1 MPQNEPIAVVGLA
14 CRFPGGES
22 PEAFW
27 DLLVAGGDAVGE
39 VPADRWDAAAFHDT
53 DPSAAGKTVARR
65 AGFLDRVDGF
75 DARFFGISPREA
87 AAMDPQQRLVLEL
100 AWEALENA
108 GLVPGALSGS
118 SAGVFVGAMAD
129 DYATLSRRAGAEGI
143 GAFTSTGLA
152 RSVIA
157 NRVSYL
163 LGLRGPSWVVD
174 SGQSSSLVAV
184 HQACQA
190 LVRGEVSWAL
200 AGGVNLILAP
210 ESSVAVSKFGGLS
223 PDGRAYVFDE
233 RANGYV
239 RGEGGGLVVL
249 KRLVDAVAD
258 GDDVVCVIAGG
269 AVTNDGGGEGLTA
282 PSAEGQEEVLRLAYA
297 DAGIAPAD
305 VDYVE
310 LHGTGT
316 RVGDPVEAVALG
328 RVLGCAEGRSGVLR
342 VGSAKTN
349 VGHLEGAAGVVGLVK
364 AALAVRYRRLP
375 ASLHFRVPNPGI
387 DLEALNL
394 RVQTELEDWPH
405 AGVDRVPVV
414 GVSSFGMGGTNC
426 HLVLTAGPEPVE
438 AQAPAPVQ
446 GVGVVPWVLSA
457 KSVGALREQAG
468 NLAGFVEGRPE
479 TGPVDVG
486 FSLATA
492 RSVFEHRAVVLG
504 SDREELLAGLRV
516 LAGGGSAG
524 DVIRGRASGAGGVAL
539 LFSGQGSQRAGM
551 GRELYEKFP
560 VFAAAFDEACAF
572 LDRELGQELDSGSVG
587 SLRDVV
593 FAVPG
598 SEAAGLLDET
608 VFTQA
613 GLFAV
618 ESALFALVS
627 WLGVRP
633 DAVMGH
639 SVGEITAAWA
649 AGVFSLE
656 DACVLVA
663 ARGRLMQAARPGGA
677 MAAIAAPENEI
688 TEHLTS
694 YEGRVSVAAV
704 NGPAAVVVS
713 GDADAVTE
721 IADHFREQGTRTKRL
736 TVSHAFHSPHMD
748 TAAAA
753 FEEALAGIAFHEP
766 SLAVVSNIT
775 GAMAE
780 PGTLT
785 TPAYWA
791 RHIRAAVRFHDGI
804 DTLHTH
810 GIATFLELGPDPV
823 LTSLVRDALD
833 GRGTAVV
840 AACVLQRDKGEV
852 RTVPRALAAVF
863 ASGTETDWA
872 PLLGAGR
879 RIALPTYPFQRKRY
893 WIDTPELTGT
903 PAPAG
908 AAVTRP
914 APGLTDHDEIE
925 ADGDEADTVLGEWA
939 QKLRSLNTKKG
950 DQLRQKLITDLVCRH
965 TAQILAYESAEAV
978 DPTLPFRDLGYNSL
992 TSVELRSRLAAD
1004 LGIALPS
1011 SLVYDYPT
1019 PEVLAR
1025 HIVRDLV
1032 KAPDPHAVDAVLS
1045 GLDDSSDE
1053 PLAVIGMGCRYPGG
1067 VASPEDL
1074 WRLVTSGTDAIGELP
1089 EDRGWDLDDL
1099 YDPER
1104 GLSGKTYARHGGFV
1118 YDADTFDAEFFGISP
1133 REAQAMDPQQRL
1145 LLETAWEA
1153 LERARIVPGS
1163 LQGSS
1168 TGVFVG
1174 AMTQEYGPRLYE
1186 SAAGSE
1192 GYLLTGTTASV
1203 ASGRIAYSLG
1213 LEGPAVTVDTACSA
1227 SLVALHLAAQAL
1239 RSGECGLALAG
1250 GATVMASP
1258 GMFVEFSR
1266 QQGLSEDGRCKAFSS
1281 DADGTAWGEGAG
1293 VVVLERLSDARR
1305 NGHPV
1310 LAVLRGSAVNQDG
1323 ASNGLTAP
1331 NGPSQQRVIRQALAN
1346 AGLTG
1351 ADVDVV
1357 EAHGTGTKLGDPIEA
1372 QALLATYGQEHS
1384 AEQPL
1389 WLGSLKS
1396 NIGHSM
1402 AAAGVGGVIKMVM
1415 ALRRGTLPRTLHVQ
1429 EPTGHVDWESGAVS
1443 LLTQERSWPELDRP
1457 RRAAVSSFGISGT
1470 NAHLI
1475 LEQAPAERD
1484 SEPHETAPVAGPVP
1498 WVLSARSVAA
1508 LREQAARLAGFVTDR
1523 PDLDPATVGSALVHA
1538 RTAFDHRAVVVGA
1551 DRDEL
1556 LRAVQNLADPDTPV
1570 QGAVVPGRTV
1580 FVFPGQ
1586 GSYWAGVATGLYAD
1600 SPVFRARLEECARAL
1615 EPFVEWDLLDVLLT
1629 EEGAGLLERVDVV
1642 QPALWAVMVSLAE
1655 LWQSFGVVPDA
1666 VVGHSQGEIA
1676 AATFAGALSLE
1687 DAALVVALRGQ
1698 AIVEIDGQCGML
1710 SVALPV
1716 DQVRPRL
1723 TLRPDDLEIA
1733 TINGPSS
1740 TVVSGTSEGLDEL
1753 AGVLEAEGV
1762 RVRRILTNYA
1772 SHSRHVEP
1780 IHDRVTELLA
1790 PISPRTSDTVF
1801 YSTVQGESIDTAVLD
1816 ADYWYRNMRQTVEFE
1831 KTTRALLDDGF
1842 TTFIDC
1848 GAHPVL
1854 SIGMQETFADASAAN
1869 ALVVPSLRRGE
1880 GGLGRF
1886 LRSLGQA
1893 WEHGVDIDWGQVL
1906 PPTHQPVELPTYAFQ
1921 RSRYWLEPARQTADV
1936 SAAGLTAAEH
1946 PLLGAVVG
1954 IAGTRS
1960 SVLSGRLS
1968 LQTHPWLADHAVA
1981 GTVLLP
1987 GTAFVE
1993 LALRAGDETGCDT
2006 LEELALEAPL
2016 TLRGTGAVHL
2026 QVAVEPSDTTG
2037 RRAIAV
2043 HSRPEEAGDDD
2054 EAWTRHATGVLA
2066 HGATE
2071 NVDPAPDGAG
2081 VWPPVGAVRVD
2092 SSGLYGALAV
2102 AGYEYGPVFQG
2113 VEAVW
2118 RRGEEVFARV
2128 VLGEEE
2134 CGGAGAFGV
2143 HPALLDAALHAGL
2156 LPGDGSGLVAPRL
2169 PFVWSGVRLH
2179 ATGAVAAR
2187 VRMVPV
2193 GGGGVS
2199 LELSD
2204 DEGRPVV
2211 SVDSLALREIPK
2223 DRLLADAAD
2232 EAHTPYAVEW
2242 TRTVLPERGRTGTY
2256 AVVGG
2261 DTRLTRGLVDT
2272 LRAPVYPGIDAL
2284 LDAVRAGAET
2294 PELVV
2299 LAASEPPLPGD
2310 PAVSDTPRHVRT
2322 TVHRTLAAVQQW
2334 LGSEE
2339 FMRSRLAV
2347 VTHGALAARP
2357 GEDVTDLAGAAV
2369 WGLMR
2374 TVQAEEPDRF
2384 VLLDLD
2390 DPDHPADDLARVW
2403 SAADTE
2409 PQLALRS
2416 EGALVPRL
2424 IKATT
2429 PGDAPAPRPLDPEG
2443 TVLITGGTGTL
2454 GALFARHVVREYGVR
2469 HLLLVSRRGAGAEG
2483 VAELVAELGELG
2495 ARVRVAGCDVGD
2507 REALAGLLASVEVE
2521 HPLTAVVHT
2530 AGVLDDGTVTALT
2543 PERVDAVLRP
2553 KADAAW
2559 HLHELTRHL
2568 DLAAFVLFSSVT
2580 ATLGNPGQGNY
2591 TAANGFLDGLAQ
2603 HRHARGLSALSLGW
2617 GLWGRA
2623 TGLTGHLGE
2632 ADLARMTRGG
2642 LAAMDNEHGLALFD
2656 ASLTTGRAT
2665 TVPTRLDLAALRAGA
2680 GAGQLPALLRTLI
2693 KVPVRRSARATG
2705 ETPAGEWAQRIAA
2718 LPETERTEAIATL
2731 VRTQVATVLG
2741 LGSAGS
2747 VEDTRAFKSY
2757 GFDSLASVELRNRLA
2772 TATALPLPATL
2783 VFDFPNP
2790 GAVTGYLLERVMGE
2804 SAAAQDEPVRRRA
2817 EDDDPIAI
2825 ISMSCRY
2832 PGGIASPEE
2841 LWRLVAD
2848 GVDAV
2853 GGFPASRGWD
2863 EAELYDPDPDAVGK
2877 TYSRQGG
2884 FLHGAE
2890 DFDAEFFGIS
2900 PREALATDPQQR
2912 LLLETTWEAFERAGI
2927 DPTTMRGSRTGV
2939 FAGVMYNDYASRLH
2953 PAPAGYEGYLGNG
2966 SMGSVASGRVSYTF
2980 GLEGPALT
2988 VDTACSSSLVALHL
3002 AARALR
3008 EGECSLALAGGVA
3021 IMATPTTFVEF
3032 SRQRALSPDGRCK
3045 AFSASSNGTGWA
3057 EGVGLVLLERLS
3069 DARRNGHRVL
3079 AVIRGS
3085 AVNQDGA
3092 SNGLTAPNGP
3102 AQQRVIRQALADA
3115 GLSGADVD
3123 AVEAHGTGTTLGDPI
3138 EAQALLATYGEQ
3150 HTPEQPLW
3158 LGSFKSNIGHSQAA
3172 AGVGGVIKMV
3182 MAMHHGT
3189 LPRTLHVDEPTPHV
3203 DWSTG
3208 TMTLLTEE
3216 QPWQER
3222 AGRPRRAAVSS
3233 FGISGT
3239 NAHLILEQAHH
3250 HEPAR
3255 DEAAP
3260 AAGPLPWVLSAHTEE
3275 GLRAQAARLVSY
3287 LDEAAEPPRPED
3299 VSLALATARAR
3310 LAHRAVVLGTEREEL
3325 TEALTALARGD
3336 ETPDVVRGSA
3346 SGNGRTAFM
3355 FTGQGSQRA
3364 GMGRGLYETFPVF
3377 AEAFDEACARLDTAL
3392 GRSLKELVFAA
3403 PDSPEA
3409 DLLDRTV
3416 VTQAALFATQT
3427 ALYRLTEHLGL
3438 APDLLIG
3445 HSVGEVTAAHVAG
3458 VLTLDDACT
3467 LVAARGRLM
3476 QSAREGGVMIAIR
3489 ATEDDVL
3496 DRLRPYE
3503 GRLSLA
3509 AVNGPRAVV
3518 ISGDAD
3524 AAHEV
3529 AEHFLAQGV
3538 KTRRLTV
3545 SHAFHSP
3552 HMDGVLD
3559 EFERIT
3565 RTLTFHEPRIP
3576 VVSNITARLALPGE
3590 LTDPGYWA
3598 RHIRAAVRFHDGIR
3612 TLHQEGVTTYLEL
3625 GPDPVLTT
3633 LVHNAFEDGD
3643 DTPAAVPALRAGR
3656 PEDRTFLAALA
3667 TADTRGTPVDWTALL
3682 TGRDARAADL
3692 PTYAFQRSRYWL
3704 ETPAA
3709 PRDAAAA
3716 GQDSADHPLLGA
3728 YVELAGGEGLVCTGR
3743 LSLDDHPWLGDHVV
3757 AGAVVLPGAALAD
3770 LAIRAGDRVGCTAVE
3785 DLTMEAPLVL
3795 PERGALRVQVTVGAA
3810 DDAGRHPFGVY
3821 TRPETGATGDENAPW
3836 IRHVTGTL
3844 GAATTDGAA
3853 ADTVLGGAWPPPG
3866 AAAMDVEALH
3876 DRLATAGLSYGPAF
3890 RGLHAAWRLGDEL
3903 YLDVR
3908 LPEGDFAA
3916 PDGYGIHPAL
3926 LDSTLRPL
3934 ALGGPGSPDPE
3945 GAEGEDRIHIPFLWS
3960 GVTLHATG
3968 ATAVRVRIA
3977 PAATAGA
3984 VRLDI
3989 ADPEGAPVARVE
4001 TLAVRAL
4008 PGGRLSAP
4016 GTTTAADGGLLH
4028 ITWTEL
4034 TATDGPLHDGRWAVL
4049 EDRSELAA
4057 PAMAHTARHLPVETL
4072 AALTDPATTP
4082 PDIVVLDAI
4091 GRPGTPGT
4099 NPPATARAA
4108 IADILALLHT
4118 WLDRE
4123 ALADTCLVLLTR
4135 HAAAV
4140 RAGEAPDP
4148 VAAAVTGLLR
4158 SAQSENPGRI
4168 VVLDLDGTD
4177 ASARAVAGAV
4187 TAALAQGEP
4196 QIGLREG
4203 VAYVPRLVARTP
4215 DPDQDPRPRFTP
4227 DGTVLITGATGFLGG
4242 LVARHLV
4249 TEHGVRHL
4257 LLVSRRGED
4266 APGARELGAEL
4277 TASGASPVFAAC
4289 DVADREALAD
4299 LLNTVETTHPLTAV
4313 VHTAGV
4319 LDDAVLTGLTPE
4331 RFDTV
4336 LRPKADAA
4344 WNLHELTRDLDLSAF
4359 VLFSSIA
4366 APLGTPG
4373 QANYAAANAFLDA
4386 LAQHRRADGLPA
4398 LSLGWGLWGN
4408 DAGMAEELAA
4418 ADRARLARTGIAPM
4432 AGDHGLALLDAALPA
4447 PEGLLVPVRLDAAA
4461 LRAQASAGQLPAL
4474 LRALVRTPARRS
4486 AASGGTG
4493 SSTQPLL
4500 DRLTAMAPD
4509 ERADAVL
4516 ELVRTQVAGVLGHTD
4531 TRRIDSERSFQE
4543 LGFDSL
4549 TAVELRDRLS
4559 AATGLRLT
4567 ATLPFDHPT
4576 ATALAAELLGRL
4588 VPDDTAGPASL
4599 AEALDHLE
4607 AALTGAT
4614 GAGTEEYERVDG
4626 RLGELLRRWQG
4637 AHRHL
4642 VSDDVSDLDSAT
4654 DDELFSA
4661 LDDELRATGAE

>member
-1 MPQNEPIAVVGLA
+1 
-14 CRFPGGES
+14 
-22 PEAFW
+22 
-27 DLLVAGGDAVGE
+27 
-39 VPADRWDAAAFHDT
+39 T
-53 DPSAAGKTVARR
+53 
-65 AGFLDRVDGF
+65 
-75 DARFFGISPREA
+75 
-87 AAMDPQQRLVLEL
+87 
-100 AWEALENA
+100 
-108 GLVPGALSGS
+108 
-118 SAGVFVGAMAD
+118 
-129 DYATLSRRAGAEGI
+129 YA
-143 GAFTSTGLA
+143 
-152 RSVIA
+152 
-157 NRVSYL
+157 
-163 LGLRGPSWVVD
+163 
-174 SGQSSSLVAV
+174 
-184 HQACQA
+184 
-190 LVRGEVSWAL
+190 
-200 AGGVNLILAP
+200 
-210 ESSVAVSKFGGLS
+210 
-223 PDGRAYVFDE
+223 
-233 RANGYV
+233 
-239 RGEGGGLVVL
+239 
-249 KRLVDAVAD
+249 
-258 GDDVVCVIAGG
+258 
-269 AVTNDGGGEGLTA
+269 
-282 PSAEGQEEVLRLAYA
+282 
-297 DAGIAPAD
+297 
-305 VDYVE
+305 
-310 LHGTGT
+310 
-316 RVGDPVEAVALG
+316 
-328 RVLGCAEGRSGVLR
+328 
-342 VGSAKTN
+342 
-349 VGHLEGAAGVVGLVK
+349 
-364 AALAVRYRRLP
+364 
-375 ASLHFRVPNPGI
+375 
-387 DLEALNL
+387 
-394 RVQTELEDWPH
+394 
-405 AGVDRVPVV
+405 
-414 GVSSFGMGGTNC
+414 
-426 HLVLTAGPEPVE
+426 
-438 AQAPAPVQ
+438 
-446 GVGVVPWVLSA
+446 
-457 KSVGALREQAG
+457 
-468 NLAGFVEGRPE
+468 
-479 TGPVDVG
+479 
-486 FSLATA
+486 
-492 RSVFEHRAVVLG
+492 
-504 SDREELLAGLRV
+504 
-516 LAGGGSAG
+516 
-524 DVIRGRASGAGGVAL
+524 
-539 LFSGQGSQRAGM
+539 
-551 GRELYEKFP
+551 
-560 VFAAAFDEACAF
+560 
-572 LDRELGQELDSGSVG
+572 
-587 SLRDVV
+587 
-593 FAVPG
+593 
-598 SEAAGLLDET
+598 
-608 VFTQA
+608 
-613 GLFAV
+613 
-618 ESALFALVS
+618 
-627 WLGVRP
+627 
-633 DAVMGH
+633 
-639 SVGEITAAWA
+639 
-649 AGVFSLE
+649 
-656 DACVLVA
+656 
-663 ARGRLMQAARPGGA
+663 
-677 MAAIAAPENEI
+677 
-688 TEHLTS
+688 
-694 YEGRVSVAAV
+694 
-704 NGPAAVVVS
+704 
-713 GDADAVTE
+713 
-721 IADHFREQGTRTKRL
+721 
-736 TVSHAFHSPHMD
+736 
-748 TAAAA
+748 
-753 FEEALAGIAFHEP
+753 
-766 SLAVVSNIT
+766 
-775 GAMAE
+775 
-780 PGTLT
+780 
-785 TPAYWA
+785 
-791 RHIRAAVRFHDGI
+791 
-804 DTLHTH
+804 
-810 GIATFLELGPDPV
+810 
-823 LTSLVRDALD
+823 
-833 GRGTAVV
+833 
-840 AACVLQRDKGEV
+840 
-852 RTVPRALAAVF
+852 
-863 ASGTETDWA
+863 
-872 PLLGAGR
+872 
-879 RIALPTYPFQRKRY
+879 FQRKRY
-893 WIDTPELTGT
+893 WID
-903 PAPAG
+903 
-908 AAVTRP
+908 V
-914 APGLTDHDEIE
+914 PGLTAPTTGTVTNTPADAEPEKDGEE
-925 ADGDEADTVLGEWA
+925 ADQILGEWA
-939 QKLRSLNTKKG
+939 QKLRTLTSKKG

-1032 KAPDPHAVDAVLS
+1032 EAPDPQTVDAVLS

-1067 VASPEDL
+1067 VVSPEGLWDL
-1074 WRLVTSGTDAIGELP
+1074 VSGGVDAIGELP
-1089 EDRGWDLDDL
+1089 GDRGWDLDEL

-1104 GLSGKTYARHGGFV
+1104 GLSGRTYTRHGGFV

-1133 REAQAMDPQQRL
+1133 REAAAMDPQQRL

-1163 LQGSS
+1163 LRGSR

-1186 SAAGSE
+1186 PAAGSE

-1203 ASGRIAYSLG
+1203 ASGRVAYALG

-1227 SLVALHLAAQAL
+1227 SLVALHLAAQSL

-1250 GATVMASP
+1250 GAAVMASP

-1266 QQGLSEDGRCKAFSS
+1266 QQGLSGDGRCRAFSS
-1281 DADGTAWGEGAG
+1281 DADGTAWGEGVG

-1305 NGHPV
+1305 NGHEV

-1357 EAHGTGTKLGDPIEA
+1357 EAHGTGTRLGDPIEA
-1372 QALLATYGQEHS
+1372 QALLATYGQEHTP
-1384 AEQPL
+1384 EQPL

-1415 ALRRGTLPRTLHVQ
+1415 AMRRGVLPQTLHVD
-1429 EPTGHVDWESGAVS
+1429 EPTPHVDWESGAVS
-1443 LLTQERSWPELDRP
+1443 LLTREQPWPELDRP

-1475 LEQAPAERD
+1475 LEQAPAE
-1484 SEPHETAPVAGPVP
+1484 EAGPGEAVAVEGPVP
-1498 WVLSARSVAA
+1498 WVLSGRSGAA
-1508 LREQAARLAGFVTDR
+1508 LREQAARLAGFVAER
-1523 PDLDPATVGSALVHA
+1523 PELDPATIGSALVHA
-1538 RTAFDHRAVVVGA
+1538 RTVFDHRAVAVGT

-1556 LRAVQNLADPDTPV
+1556 LRAVRDLADPDTPME
-1570 QGAVVPGRTV
+1570 GATTAGKTV

-1586 GSYWAGVATGLYAD
+1586 GSYWTGVATDLYAD

-1615 EPFVEWDLLDVLLT
+1615 SPFVEWDLLDVLLT
-1629 EEGAGLLERVDVV
+1629 EQGAGLLERVDVV

-1676 AATFAGALSLE
+1676 AATFTGALSLE
-1687 DAALVVALRGQ
+1687 DAALVVALRGR
-1698 AIVEIDGQCGML
+1698 AITEIDGHCGML

-1716 DQVRPRL
+1716 DRVRLLLER
-1723 TLRPDDLEIA
+1723 RPDDLEIA

-1753 AGVLEAEGV
+1753 ARTLEADGV
-1762 RVRRILTNYA
+1762 RCRRIAVNYA
-1772 SHSRHVEP
+1772 SHSRYVEP
-1780 IHDRVTELLA
+1780 IRDRVIELLA
-1790 PISPRTSDTVF
+1790 PIAPRTSDTAF
-1801 YSTVQGESIDTAVLD
+1801 YSTVRGEVIDTAGLD

-1831 KTTRALLDDGF
+1831 KTTRALLADGF
-1842 TTFIDC
+1842 TTFVEC

-1854 SIGMQETFADASAAN
+1854 AIGMQETFDDASAPN
-1869 ALVVPSLRRGE
+1869 AVAVPSLRRGE
-1880 GGLGRF
+1880 GGRERF
-1886 LRSLGQA
+1886 LRSLGRA
-1893 WEHGVDIDWGQVL
+1893 WAHGVDVDWGQLL
-1906 PPTHQPVELPTYAFQ
+1906 PPTRRSVELPTYAFQ

-1954 IAGTRS
+1954 LAGTRS
-1960 SVLSGRLS
+1960 SVFSGRLS

-2006 LEELALEAPL
+2006 LEELTLEAPL
-2016 TLRGTGAVHL
+2016 VLRDTGAVHL

-2037 RRAIAV
+2037 RRAVAV
-2043 HSRPEEAGDDD
+2043 YSRPEEAGDDD

-2066 HGATE
+2066 HGSTKTP
-2071 NVDPAPDGAG
+2071 DPVG

-2092 SSGLYGALAV
+2092 VSGLYGELAG

-2118 RRGEEVFARV
+2118 RRGVEVFAQV

-2134 CGGAGAFGV
+2134 CGGAEGFGV

-2179 ATGAVAAR
+2179 ATGAVAVR
-2187 VRMVPV
+2187 VRLVPV
-2193 GGGGVS
+2193 GNDSVS
-2199 LELSD
+2199 VELFD
-2204 DEGRPVV
+2204 GEGRPVV

-2223 DRLLADAAD
+2223 DRLRAGGAD

-2242 TRTVLPERGRTGTY
+2242 IRPAAPERGRTGTC

-2261 DTRLTRGLVDT
+2261 DTRLTRGLADS
-2272 LRAPVYPGIDAL
+2272 LNAPVHPGLDAL
-2284 LDAVRAGAET
+2284 LAAVREGAE
-2294 PELVV
+2294 PPQLVV

-2310 PAVSDTPRHVRT
+2310 PAADDTPGHVRI
-2322 TVHRTLAAVQQW
+2322 TVHRTLEAVQQW
-2334 LGSEE
+2334 LAGEE

-2347 VTHGALAARP
+2347 VTQGALATRP
-2357 GEDVTDLAGAAV
+2357 GEDVTDLAGAAL

-2384 VLLDLD
+2384 ALVDLAG
-2390 DPDHPADDLARVW
+2390 PDHPADDLARVW
-2403 SAADTE
+2403 SALDTE

-2416 EGALVPRL
+2416 EGPLVPRL
-2424 IKATT
+2424 VRATT
-2429 PGDAPAPRPLDPEG
+2429 PDDTPPPRPLDPEG

-2454 GALFARHVVREYGVR
+2454 GVLFARHVVRAYGVR

-2483 VAELVAELGELG
+2483 VAELVAELGGLG
-2495 ARVRVAGCDVGD
+2495 ARVRVVGCDVGD
-2507 REALAGLLASVEVE
+2507 RGALAELLASVPVE

-2543 PERVDAVLRP
+2543 PQRVDAVLRP

-2559 HLHELTRHL
+2559 YLHELTRDL

-2603 HRHARGLSALSLGW
+2603 HRHAHGLPALSLGW

-2642 LAAMDNEHGLALFD
+2642 LAAMDTDHGLALFD
-2656 ASLTTGRAT
+2656 ASLTTGRAA

-2680 GAGQLPALLRTLI
+2680 GDGPLPALLRALI
-2693 KVPVRRSARATG
+2693 RVPVRRSARTAA

-2718 LPETERTEAIATL
+2718 LPEAEHTDAVAAL

-2741 LGSAGS
+2741 LGSAGA
-2747 VEDTRAFKSY
+2747 VDDTRAFKSY

-2783 VFDFPNP
+2783 VFDFPTP
-2790 GAVTGYLLERVMGE
+2790 GAVAGYLLERVMGE
-2804 SAAAQDEPVRRRA
+2804 SAPAEDEPVRRRA

-2832 PGGIASPEE
+2832 PGGITSPEE

-2853 GGFPASRGWD
+2853 GGFPVSRGWD
-2863 EAELYDPDPDAVGK
+2863 EAELYDPDPDAAGR
-2877 TYSRQGG
+2877 TYSRSGG

-2890 DFDAEFFGIS
+2890 EFDAEFFGIS

-3021 IMATPTTFVEF
+3021 IMATPTTFIEF

-3203 DWSTG
+3203 DWSAG

-3222 AGRPRRAAVSS
+3222 ADRPRRAAVSS

-3239 NAHLILEQAHH
+3239 NAHLILEQAPRT
-3250 HEPAR
+3250 EP
-3255 DEAAP
+3255 AP
-3260 AAGPLPWVLSAHTEE
+3260 AAGPVRNGTGPSAHPLPWVLSAHTEE

-3287 LDEAAEPPRPED
+3287 LAEAAEPPRPED
-3299 VSLALATARAR
+3299 VSLSLATTRAR
-3310 LAHRAVVLGTEREEL
+3310 LAHRAVVLGADREEL
-3325 TEALTALARGD
+3325 TGALTALALG
-3336 ETPDVVRGSA
+3336 ENTPDVVRGTA
-3346 SGNGRTAFM
+3346 SGTGRTAFM

-3377 AEAFDEACARLDTAL
+3377 AEAFDAACARLDTEL
-3392 GRSLKELVFAA
+3392 GRSLKELVFAG

-3416 VTQAALFATQT
+3416 FTQAALFAVQT

-3489 ATEDDVL
+3489 AAEADVL
-3496 DRLRPYE
+3496 DRLRPYG

-3552 HMDGVLD
+3552 HMDGVLE

-3576 VVSNITARLALPGE
+3576 VVSNITARVALPGE

-3612 TLHQEGVTTYLEL
+3612 TLHEEGVTTYLEL
-3625 GPDPVLTT
+3625 GPDPVLTS
-3633 LVHNAFEDGD
+3633 LVRNAFEDGD
-3643 DTPAAVPALRAGR
+3643 ELPAAAPVLRAGR

-3667 TADTRGTPVDWTALL
+3667 TADTRGTPVDWPALL
-3682 TGRDARAADL
+3682 AGRNARVADL

-3709 PRDAAAA
+3709 PRDTAGT
-3716 GQDSADHPLLGA
+3716 GQDAADHPLLGA
-3728 YVELAGGEGLVCTGR
+3728 FVELAGGEGLVCTGR

-3770 LAIRAGDRVGCTAVE
+3770 LATWAGDRVGSTTVE

-3795 PERGALRVQVTVGAA
+3795 PERGALRIQVTVGAA
-3810 DDAGRHPFGVY
+3810 DDTNRHPFSVY
-3821 TRPETGATGDENAPW
+3821 TRPDDGTTGDGSAPW
-3836 IRHVTGTL
+3836 TRHVTGTL
-3844 GAATTDGAA
+3844 GDGTPDGAGA
-3853 ADTVLGGAWPPPG
+3853 TDTALGGAWPPPG

-3876 DRLATAGLSYGPAF
+3876 DRLVTAGLSYGPAF

-3934 ALGGPGSPDPE
+3934 ALGSPDPDGRTE
-3945 GAEGEDRIHIPFLWS
+3945 EDRVHIPFLWS
-3960 GVTLHATG
+3960 GVTLYATG

-3977 PAATAGA
+3977 PTATAGA
-3984 VRLDI
+3984 VSLDI

-4008 PGGRLSAP
+4008 PAGRLPAP
-4016 GTTTAADGGLLH
+4016 TATTGADGGLLH
-4028 ITWTEL
+4028 LAWTEL
-4034 TATDGPLHDGRWAVL
+4034 AGADAPETDSPLHEGRWAVL
-4049 EDRSELAA
+4049 DDRSELAA
-4057 PAMAHTARHLPVETL
+4057 PAMAHTARRIPVETL
-4072 AALTDPATTP
+4072 GTLTDTDTDTGTTTP
-4082 PDIVVLDAI
+4082 PDIVVLDAP
-4091 GRPGTPGT
+4091 GRSRTPGT
-4099 NPPATARAA
+4099 NPPDAARAA
-4108 IADILALLHT
+4108 LTDALALLHT
-4118 WLDRE
+4118 WLGRE
-4123 ALADTCLVLLTR
+4123 DLADTRLVLLTR
-4135 HAAAV
+4135 QAAAV
-4140 RAGEAPDP
+4140 RPGEAPDP

-4158 SAQSENPGRI
+4158 SAQSENPGRL

-4177 ASARAVAGAV
+4177 ASARAVAGAA

-4196 QIGLREG
+4196 HIGLREG
-4203 VAYVPRLVARTP
+4203 TAYVPRLVPRASDRDRAQNP
-4215 DPDQDPRPRFTP
+4215 DPGRDEDRGPRFAP

-4249 TEHGVRHL
+4249 AEHGVRHL

-4277 TASGASPVFAAC
+4277 AASGASPVFAAC
-4289 DVADREALAD
+4289 DVADREALVH
-4299 LLNTVETTHPLTAV
+4299 LLTTVDAEHPLTAV

-4319 LDDAVLTGLTPE
+4319 LDDAVLTGLTPG
-4331 RFDTV
+4331 RIDTV

-4344 WNLHELTRDLDLSAF
+4344 WNLHELTGGLDLSAF

-4386 LAQHRRADGLPA
+4386 LALRRRADGLPA

-4418 ADRARLARTGIAPM
+4418 ADRARLARSGLAPM
-4432 AGDHGLALLDAALPA
+4432 ASDHGLALLDAALPA

-4461 LRAQASAGQLPAL
+4461 LRTQAASGRLPAL
-4474 LRALVRTPARRS
+4474 LRALVRTPVRRS
-4486 AASGGTG
+4486 AASGGPAE
-4493 SSTQPLL
+4493 STQPLL
-4500 DRLTAMAPD
+4500 DRLTAMTPD

-4516 ELVRTQVAGVLGHTD
+4516 ELVRAQVAGVLGHTD
-4531 TRRIDSERSFQE
+4531 TRRVDSGRSFQE

-4559 AATGLRLT
+4559 AATGLRLS

-4576 ATALAAELLGRL
+4576 AAALAAELLGRL

-4614 GAGTEEYERVDG
+4614 GTGAEEYERVGG

-4642 VSDDVSDLDSAT
+4642 APGSDDVSDLESVT